1 MALDVQL
8 FDVTCSHNVNV
19 AGSILRL
26 QREDPSMTNSS
37 GWGASDFSEGGM
49 EQLERLSE
57 PLRYVT
63 PAQSRSLSLEDLAA
77 TIENV
82 IVPRLLMNHETVK
95 RQWTSFTL
103 DETKVEE
110 FARIAMREDPDSAR
124 NFVQGLLDDGVA
136 FDRILMDLLAPAA
149 RLLGDKWVNDTCTF
163 TDVTIG
169 VSRMHRILRDFRSV
183 PDRFWSQAG
192 VGHRALLLTVPG
204 EQHTLGLRMVEEF
217 LLREGWDVHSR
228 PNISED
234 EIKTLVSEENYDFV
248 GMSLSGETFVE
259 SMTSAISSVR
269 AASKNR
275 HINVMVGG
283 VIFYEQP
290 FLVAIC
296 GADAYAEDA
305 SGAVRQANTWA
316 ATSH

>member
-1 MALDVQL
+1 
-8 FDVTCSHNVNV
+8 
-19 AGSILRL
+19 
-26 QREDPSMTNSS
+26 MTNSS
-37 GWGASDFSEGGM
+37 GWGASDFAEGGM

-63 PAQSRSLSLEDLAA
+63 PTHSRSLSLEDLAA

-82 IVPRLLMNHETVK
+82 IVPRLLMNHDTAN
-95 RQWTSFTL
+95 RNWTSFTI
-103 DETKVEE
+103 DGGKVEE
-110 FARIAMREDPDSAR
+110 FARIAMKEEPDAAR
-124 NFVQGLLDDGVA
+124 QFVQGLLDDGVA
-136 FDRILMDLLAPAA
+136 FDRILLDLLAPAA
-149 RLLGDKWVNDTCTF
+149 RLLGDKWVNDTCSF

-169 VSRMHRILRDFRSV
+169 VSRMHRILRDFRGV
-183 PDRFWSQAG
+183 PDRFWSQSG

-217 LLREGWDVHSR
+217 LLREGWEVDSR

-234 EIKTLVSEENYDFV
+234 EMRELVAGENYDFV
-248 GMSLSGETFVE
+248 GMSLSGETFID
-259 SMTSAISSVR
+259 SMISAINAVR
-269 AASKNR
+269 GASKNR
-275 HINVMVGG
+275 HIYVMVGG

-290 FLVAIC
+290 YLVSKS

>member
-8 FDVTCSHNVNV
+8 FDVTCSRNVNV

-63 PAQSRSLSLEDLAA
+63 PTQSRSLSLEDLAA
-77 TIENV
+77 TIENI
-82 IVPRLLMNHETVK
+82 IVPRLLMNHETV
-95 RQWTSFTL
+95 R
-103 DETKVEE
+103 DEWISVTVDDAKIEE
-110 FARIAMREDPDSAR
+110 FARIAMRDEPDAAR
-124 NFVQGLLDDGVA
+124 GFVQQMLDNGVA
-136 FDRILMDLLAPAA
+136 FDRILLDLLAPAA
-149 RLLGDKWVNDTCTF
+149 RYMGDRWTNDLCSF

-169 VSRMHRILRDFRSV
+169 VSRMHRILRDFRGV
-183 PDRFWSQAG
+183 PDRFWSQSG

-217 LLREGWDVHSR
+217 LLREGWEVHSR

-234 EIKTLVSEENYDFV
+234 DIKELVSSEHYDFV
-248 GMSLSGETFVE
+248 GMSLSGETFVDR
-259 SMTSAISSVR
+259 MTSAIATVR
-269 AASKNR
+269 SKSKNR

-290 FLVAIC
+290 YLVGKC

>member
-8 FDVTCSHNVNV
+8 FDVTCSRDVNV

-26 QREDPSMTNSS
+26 QREDPAMTNSS
-37 GWGASDFSEGGM
+37 GWNATDFAERGM

-63 PAQSRSLSLEDLAA
+63 PAQSRTLSLEDLAA
-77 TIENV
+77 TIENI
-82 IVPRLLMNHETVK
+82 IVPRLLMNHDSVRDEWISVTVDDAK
-95 RQWTSFTL
+95 I
-103 DETKVEE
+103 EE
-110 FARIAMREDPDSAR
+110 FARIAMREEPEAAR
-124 NFVQGLLDDGVA
+124 GFVQQMLDNGVA
-136 FDRILMDLLAPAA
+136 FDRILLDLLAPAA
-149 RLLGDKWVNDTCTF
+149 RFMGDKWTNDLCSF

-169 VSRMHRILRDFRSV
+169 VSRMHRILRDFRGV

-217 LLREGWDVHSR
+217 LLREGWQVDSR

-234 EIKTLVSEENYDFV
+234 DIKELVAADHYDFV
-248 GMSLSGETFVE
+248 GMSLSGESFVDR
-259 SMTSAISSVR
+259 MISAISSVR
-269 AASKNR
+269 SSSKNR

-290 FLVAIC
+290 YLVAKC

-316 ATSH
+316 AASH

>member
-1 MALDVQL
+1 MSLDVQL
-8 FDVTCSHNVNV
+8 FGVTCSAMHNV

-26 QREDPSMTNSS
+26 QREDLGMTNSS

-63 PAQSRSLSLEDLAA
+63 PTQSRSLSLEDLAS

-95 RQWTSFTL
+95 TRWTSFTV
-103 DETKVEE
+103 DDAKVEQ
-110 FARIAMREDPDSAR
+110 FARIAMREEPDAAR

-136 FDRILMDLLAPAA
+136 FDRILLDLLAPAA

-169 VSRMHRILRDFRSV
+169 VSRMHRILRDFRGV

-192 VGHRALLLTVPG
+192 AGHRALLLTVPG

-217 LLREGWDVHSR
+217 LLREGWDVVSR
-228 PNISED
+228 PNITED
-234 EIKTLVSEENYDFV
+234 EIKNLVASDSYDFV
-248 GMSLSGETFVE
+248 GMSLSGETFVD
-259 SMTSAISSVR
+259 SMTSAINSVR
-269 AASKNR
+269 SSSKNR
-275 HINVMVGG
+275 HIYVMVGG

-290 FLVAIC
+290 FLVDKC